1 MITSNTPRRQL
12 KDEGTLG
19 TTFADEL
26 RPREGLGVGRVTSKM
41 GCTELL
47 LSVRI
52 QCTWVGK
59 IVIIERVTKSAAK

>member
-1 MITSNTPRRQL
+1 MITRNTPRGQL

-41 GCTELL
+41 GCTELF
-47 LSVRI
+47 LSA